1 MDTATTTRRVGREAR
16 KPFGSH
22 VQKLSYPERP
32 GFHRHWFNNTPGR
45 LESALAAGYT
55 HVEDKEGRKV
65 QRPVGVDDAGQ
76 VLLGFL
82 MEIPEEWFQEDMA
95 AQQKNVDEMDS
106 AIRSG
111 AVAGSPG
118 SDGRYIPQTRG
129 IKIDSGRGKS

>member
-95 AQQKNVDEMDS
+95 AQQKNVDEMVS

-118 SDGRYIPQTRG
+118 QDGRYIPATRG
-129 IKIDSGRGKS
+129 IKIESGRGK